1 MCSEGKI
8 RCHSKLDTYT
18 DTCPH
23 TSFVIKCVVIPA
35 KFCTKCGSFVGTE
48 ERSTMKR
55 RILPIEG
62 EDDANGPVVDALL
75 NCIDNA
81 VALALQKHEC
91 EYHMEE
97 INSKET
103 IK

>member
-1 MCSEGKI
+1 
-8 RCHSKLDTYT
+8 
-18 DTCPH
+18 
-23 TSFVIKCVVIPA
+23 
-35 KFCTKCGSFVGTE
+35 
-48 ERSTMKR
+48 MKR